1 MHKHRQHTVIDER
14 DLNTANNA
22 VHKDSEIGTVS
33 NIFGENQTTCSDI
46 SELLLSKFILNLR
59 SSKNISN
66 EKLMEILEQMQEIVK
81 NSKII
86 FHENFNLCLDLKT
99 KQWSSGGGGDE
110 EEGEMNIKEEY

>member
-1 MHKHRQHTVIDER
+1 MHKHRQHTVIDSTNER
-14 DLNTANNA
+14 DLNTAYTA

-66 EKLMEILEQMQEIVK
+66 EKWKEILEQMQEIVK
-81 NSKII
+81 NTKII
-86 FHENFNLCLDLKT
+86 FREYFKLRLVVKA
-99 KQWSSGGGGDE
+99 KQWLCERRGGWREGGND
-110 EEGEMNIKEEY
+110 